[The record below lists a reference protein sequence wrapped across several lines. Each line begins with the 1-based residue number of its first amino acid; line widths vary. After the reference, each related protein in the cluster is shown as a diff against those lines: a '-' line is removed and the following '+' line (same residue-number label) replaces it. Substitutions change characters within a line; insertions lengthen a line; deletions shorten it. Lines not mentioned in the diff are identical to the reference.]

1 VHLGGLL
8 GLGGDTGLP
17 PNQVYYC
24 GRQMNQC
31 RCGQCDGL
39 CGPTNGCPCN
49 ACKALLRS
57 NGEGAVVHFGSY
69 SGIAGDLG
77 LPADQVRQSSLY
89 KNSH

>member
-1 VHLGGLL
+1 M

-31 RCGQCDGL
+31 RCGQCDGV

-69 SGIAGDLG
+69 SGMAGDLN
-77 LPADQVRQSSLY
+77 LPADQVNFASL
-89 KNSH
+89 NCCF